1 MRNVWRASFPGPF
14 SLHYAMFKIYCDLY
28 GFRDTCPPKYTVRNV
43 WRASLLGSLGALG
56 PPRGRP
62 CRQERPRDS
71 KRHRW
76 APIRRRQHHP
86 EEPFGTVGHPFG
98 VASIIRR
105 SLSDLTSE
113 CWRLHP
119 SFRWRTSS
127 VGGSA
132 MHMKRPDDVGRE
144 AGSGPTPNWKELT
157 MFRACP

>member
-1 MRNVWRASFPGPF
+1 MRNATRASFHGPI
-14 SLHYAMFKIYCDLY
+14 SLHYVMFKIYCDLY
-28 GFRDTCPPKYTVRNV
+28 GFRNTCPPKYTVRNV
-43 WRASLLGSLGALG
+43 WRASPFGSLGTLG

-71 KRHRW
+71 KRHCW
-76 APIRRRQHHP
+76 APIRRRQHYP
-86 EEPFGTVGHPFG
+86 EE
-98 VASIIRR
+98 
-105 SLSDLTSE
+105 LSDLTSE

-157 MFRACP
+157 MFRVCP